1 MFPPIYAVYTF
12 SDRIVYSHTQL
23 KDCQIEINRPPPKK
37 KKNNTSSLCLSYP
50 LLSLCFRI
58 IKFLRILHIVLSLKG
73 LSFLTD
79 LSRVNIILFFYRPKN
94 AKQSVPQNDYLRPSK
109 WIWIFGLQPVS
120 TKKLDL
126 FSALFIVSYANK
138 PFIGK
143 FRFQLVM
150 HITAI

>member
-23 KDCQIEINRPPPKK
+23 KDCQIEINRPPPQKK
-37 KKNNTSSLCLSYP
+37 IIPRPCAYP

-109 WIWIFGLQPVS
+109 WIRIFGLQPVS
-120 TKKLDL
+120 TKMLDL